1 MKMTKKQYRA
11 NNLLH
16 NTEAALMNRNLPET
30 ERRRLRQ
37 RQRDLRNN
45 LRGAAEKPSL
55 LSLKV
60 REWSKKVVLELSF
73 SDGDKVTVVTAN
85 QWAAACI
92 TQKAAQEIWESWTGT
107 KWELKRAIERL

>member
-1 MKMTKKQYRA
+1 MTKKQYQT
-11 NNLLH
+11 NVLLN
-16 NTEAALMNRNLPET
+16 NTEVALMNRNLPES
-30 ERRRLRQ
+30 EQRRLRQ

-45 LRGAAEKPSL
+45 LRRAAEKPSL

-60 REWSKKVVLELSF
+60 KQWTKKVVLELNF
-73 SDGDKVTVVTAN
+73 SDGDKITVVTAN

-107 KWELKRAIERL
+107 KDEMRRAIERL

>member
-1 MKMTKKQYRA
+1 MTKKQYEM

-16 NTEAALMNRNLPET
+16 NTEIALMNGNLT
-30 ERRRLRQ
+30 ESEQRRLRQ

-45 LRGAAEKPSL
+45 LRRAAEKPSL

-60 REWSKKVVLELSF
+60 KQWTKKVVLELNF

-107 KWELKRAIERL
+107 KDEMRRAIERL

>member
-1 MKMTKKQYRA
+1 MTKKQYQMHIRL
-11 NNLLH
+11 N
-16 NTEAALMNRNLPET
+16 NTEMTLMNRNLPES
-30 ERRRLRQ
+30 EQKRLRQ

-45 LRGAAEKPSL
+45 LRRAAEKPSL

-60 REWSKKVVLELSF
+60 KQWSKKVVLELNF
-73 SDGDKVTVVTAN
+73 SDGDKVRIVTAN

-107 KWELKRAIERL
+107 KDEMRRAIERL

>member
-1 MKMTKKQYRA
+1 MTKKQYEMNIR
-11 NNLLH
+11 LH
-16 NTEAALMNRNLPET
+16 NAEVALMNRNLPES
-30 ERRRLRQ
+30 EQKRLRQ

-45 LRGAAEKPSL
+45 LRRAAEKPSL

-60 REWSKKVVLELSF
+60 KQWAKKVVLELNF
-73 SDGDKVTVVTAN
+73 SDGDKITVVTAN

-107 KWELKRAIERL
+107 KDEMRRAIERL

>member
-1 MKMTKKQYRA
+1 MTKKQYQT

-16 NTEAALMNRNLPET
+16 NTEVALMNRNLPET
-30 ERRRLRQ
+30 EKRRLRQ

-45 LRGAAEKPSL
+45 LRRAAEKPSL

-60 REWSKKVVLELSF
+60 KQWSKKVVLELNF
-73 SDGDKVTVVTAN
+73 SDNDKVTIVTAN

-92 TQKAAQEIWESWTGT
+92 TQKAAQEIWESWSGT
-107 KWELKRAIERL
+107 KDEMRRAIEKL

>member
-1 MKMTKKQYRA
+1 MTKKQYQMHIRL
-11 NNLLH
+11 N

-45 LRGAAEKPSL
+45 LRRAAEKPSL

-60 REWSKKVVLELSF
+60 KQWTKKVVLELNF

-107 KWELKRAIERL
+107 KDEMRRAIERL

>member
-1 MKMTKKQYRA
+1 MNIRL
-11 NNLLH
+11 N
-16 NTEAALMNRNLPET
+16 NTEMALMNGNLPEA
-30 ERRRLRQ
+30 EKRRLRQ

-45 LRGAAEKPSL
+45 LRRAAEKPSL

-60 REWSKKVVLELSF
+60 KQWTKKVVLELNF

-107 KWELKRAIERL
+107 KDEMRRAIERL

>member
-1 MKMTKKQYRA
+1 MTKKQYEMNIR
-11 NNLLH
+11 LH
-16 NTEAALMNRNLPET
+16 NAEVALMNRNLPEA
-30 ERRRLRQ
+30 EKRRLRQ

-45 LRGAAEKPSL
+45 LRRAAEKPSL

-60 REWSKKVVLELSF
+60 KQWTSKVVLELNF
-73 SDGDKVTVVTAN
+73 SDSDRVTIVTAN

-107 KWELKRAIERL
+107 KNELKRAIERL

>member
-1 MKMTKKQYRA
+1 M

-16 NTEAALMNRNLPET
+16 NTEIALMNGNLSES
-30 ERRRLRQ
+30 EQRRLRQ

-45 LRGAAEKPSL
+45 LRRAAEKPSL

-60 REWSKKVVLELSF
+60 KQWSKKVVLELNF
-73 SDGDKVTVVTAN
+73 SDGDKVTIVTAN

-92 TQKAAQEIWESWTGT
+92 TQKAAQEIWESWSGT
-107 KWELKRAIERL
+107 KDEMRRAIEKL

>member
-1 MKMTKKQYRA
+1 MTKKQYEM

-16 NTEAALMNRNLPET
+16 NTEIALMNGNLPES
-30 ERRRLRQ
+30 EQRRLRQ

-45 LRGAAEKPSL
+45 LRRAAEKPSL

-60 REWSKKVVLELSF
+60 KQWSKKVVLELNF
-73 SDGDKVTVVTAN
+73 SDSDRLTVVTAN

-92 TQKAAQEIWESWTGT
+92 TQKAAQEIWESWSGT
-107 KWELKRAIERL
+107 KDEMRRAIERL

>member
-1 MKMTKKQYRA
+1 MTKKQYEM

-16 NTEAALMNRNLPET
+16 NTEMALANGNLPEA
-30 ERRRLRQ
+30 EKRRLRQ

-45 LRGAAEKPSL
+45 LRRAAEKPSL

-60 REWSKKVVLELSF
+60 KQWTKKVVLELNF

-107 KWELKRAIERL
+107 KDEMRRAIERL

>member
-1 MKMTKKQYRA
+1 MTKKQYQM

-16 NTEAALMNRNLPET
+16 NTEMALMNGNLPEA
-30 ERRRLRQ
+30 EERRLRQ

-45 LRGAAEKPSL
+45 LRRAAKKPSL

-60 REWSKKVVLELSF
+60 KQWSKKVVLALNF

-107 KWELKRAIERL
+107 KDEMRRAIERL

>member
-1 MKMTKKQYRA
+1 MTKKQYQA
-11 NNLLH
+11 NVLLN
-16 NTEAALMNRNLPET
+16 NTEVALMNRNLPET
-30 ERRRLRQ
+30 EQRRLRQ

-45 LRGAAEKPSL
+45 LRRAAEKPSL

-60 REWSKKVVLELSF
+60 KQWTKKVVLELNF
-73 SDGDKVTVVTAN
+73 SDGDKITVVTAN

-107 KWELKRAIERL
+107 KDEMRRAIERL

>member
-1 MKMTKKQYRA
+1 MTKKQYEM

-16 NTEAALMNRNLPET
+16 NTEIALMNRNLPES
-30 ERRRLRQ
+30 EQRRLRQ

-45 LRGAAEKPSL
+45 LRRAAEKPSL

-60 REWSKKVVLELSF
+60 KQWSKKVVLELNF

-92 TQKAAQEIWESWTGT
+92 TQKAAQEIWESWSGT
-107 KWELKRAIERL
+107 KEEMRRAIERL